1 MRKTNDR
8 GCGSRA
14 GFTLIELLVVIGI
27 IGILA
32 GLLIPALNVAFRKAE
47 TNQARQLMKDIQ
59 GAFTEYYKEYDR
71 FSVYSKD
78 DWSSSTAQAGNGTVI
93 KPLLNVDT
101 DAGTGKNQG
110 VNYKGMVFLE
120 LDSRTREAFDKDGVL
135 NDPWG
140 TPYEIGLDANRDDK
154 VQQGT
159 MAHNQTKDLKFKV
172 VVQSAGPDKE
182 WETKDDIKTW

>member
-1 MRKTNDR
+1 MRKTSDR

-32 GLLIPALNVAFRKAE
+32 SLLIPALNVAFRKAE
-47 TNQARQLMKDIQ
+47 MNQARQLMKDLQ

-71 FSVYSKD
+71 FSVYSKSD
-78 DWSSSTAQAGNGTVI
+78 KSYAAGNAEVV

-101 DAGTGKNQG
+101 DAGKGKNQG

-120 LDSRTREAFDKDGVL
+120 LESKVREAFDKDKVL

-140 TPYEIGLDANRDDK
+140 TPYEIGLDLNRDDK
-154 VQQGT
+154 VEKGT
-159 MAHNQTKDLKFKV
+159 LAHNQTKDLKFKV
-172 VVQSAGPDKE
+172 VVQSAGPDKT
-182 WETKDDIKTW
+182 WETKDDIMTW